1 MAAMIEFY
9 KCDLQERDEELQL
22 HLTSLF
28 SKFHECEHRS
38 TMAMQINHCKKNS
51 IIAKNNKVA
60 IEKYLVNKSPKIK
73 VLRFIQRITN
83 LL

>member
-38 TMAMQINHCKKNS
+38 TMATCVS
-51 IIAKNNKVA
+51 RVFATA
-60 IEKYLVNKSPKIK
+60 CFTDFLV
-73 VLRFIQRITN
+73 
-83 LL
+83 